1 MCAFE
6 RSEKGMEFCMKNL
19 REKLEY
25 HQEKDYLIPNIAIKN
40 NLDNYQIGKYGYLR
54 LDYLKKY
61 KRGYYTELMIEGTLP
76 EHIVA
81 IDKETNMQ
89 VNNIVK
95 NLAKANNVDEILKQS
110 NQFDLIRLMNN
121 FKNSAEEII
130 LKELIY
136 N

>member
-1 MCAFE
+1 
-6 RSEKGMEFCMKNL
+6 MENL
-19 REKLEY
+19 RHKLEY
-25 HQEKDYLIPNIAIKN
+25 HRENDYLIPNVAIKNN

-54 LDYLKKY
+54 LDYLKKH
-61 KRGYYTELMIEGTLP
+61 KRGYYTELMLEGTLP

-95 NLAKANNVDEILKQS
+95 NLAKANNVDEILKQN
-110 NQFDLIRLMNN
+110 NQFEWIRLMNN
-121 FKNSAEEII
+121 FKNSAEEIV

>member
-1 MCAFE
+1 
-6 RSEKGMEFCMKNL
+6 MENL
-19 REKLEY
+19 RKKLEY

-61 KRGYYTELMIEGTLP
+61 KSGYYTELMIEGTLP

-81 IDKETNMQ
+81 IDKEASVQ
-89 VNNIVK
+89 VKNIVK
-95 NLAKANNVDEILKQS
+95 SLAKANNVDEILKQS
-110 NQFDLIRLMNN
+110 NQFEWIRLMNN
-121 FKNSAEEII
+121 FKNSAEEIV

>member
-1 MCAFE
+1 
-6 RSEKGMEFCMKNL
+6 MENL

-54 LDYLKKY
+54 LDYLKMY
-61 KRGYYTELMIEGTLP
+61 KRGYYTELMLEGTLP

-81 IDKETNMQ
+81 IDKEASVQ
-89 VNNIVK
+89 VKNIVK
-95 NLAKANNVDEILKQS
+95 SLAKANNVDEILKQS
-110 NQFDLIRLMNN
+110 NQFEWIRLMNN
-121 FKNSAEEII
+121 FKNSAEEIV

>member
-1 MCAFE
+1 
-6 RSEKGMEFCMKNL
+6 MENS
-19 REKLEY
+19 RRKLEY
-25 HQEKDYLIPNIAIKN
+25 HIENDYLIPNIAMKN
-40 NLDNYQIGKYGYLR
+40 NNLGNYQIGKYGYLR
-54 LDYLKKY
+54 LEYLKKY
-61 KRGYYTELMIEGTLP
+61 KRGYYTELMLEGTLP

-95 NLAKANNVDEILKQS
+95 NLAKANNVDEILKQN
-110 NQFDLIRLMNN
+110 NQFEWIRLMNN
-121 FKNSAEEII
+121 FKNSAEEIV

>member
-1 MCAFE
+1 
-6 RSEKGMEFCMKNL
+6 MENS
-19 REKLEY
+19 RRKLEY
-25 HQEKDYLIPNIAIKN
+25 HIENDYLIPNIAMKN
-40 NLDNYQIGKYGYLR
+40 NNLGNYQIGKYGYLR
-54 LDYLKKY
+54 LDYLKRNK
-61 KRGYYTELMIEGTLP
+61 KGYYTELMLEGTLP

-95 NLAKANNVDEILKQS
+95 NLAKANNVDEILKQN
-110 NQFDLIRLMNN
+110 NQFEWIRLMNN
-121 FKNSAEEII
+121 FKNSAEEIV

>member
-1 MCAFE
+1 
-6 RSEKGMEFCMKNL
+6 MENL

-25 HQEKDYLIPNIAIKN
+25 HIENDYLIPNIAMKN
-40 NLDNYQIGKYGYLR
+40 NNLGNYQIGKYGYLR
-54 LDYLKKY
+54 LEYLKKY
-61 KRGYYTELMIEGTLP
+61 KRGYYTELMLEGTLP

-81 IDKETNMQ
+81 IDKEAN
-89 VNNIVK
+89 VLIVK
-95 NLAKANNVDEILKQS
+95 DLAKANNVDEILKQS

>member
-1 MCAFE
+1 
-6 RSEKGMEFCMKNL
+6 MENS
-19 REKLEY
+19 RRKLEY
-25 HQEKDYLIPNIAIKN
+25 HIENDYLIPNIAMKN
-40 NLDNYQIGKYGYLR
+40 NNLGNYQIGKYGYLR
-54 LDYLKKY
+54 LEYLKKY
-61 KRGYYTELMIEGTLP
+61 KRGYYTELMLEGTLP

-110 NQFDLIRLMNN
+110 NQFEWIRLMNN
-121 FKNSAEEII
+121 FKNSAEEIV

>member
-1 MCAFE
+1 
-6 RSEKGMEFCMKNL
+6 MENST
-19 REKLEY
+19 RKLEY
-25 HQEKDYLIPNIAIKN
+25 HRENDYLIPNVAMKNN
-40 NLDNYQIGKYGYLR
+40 NLDNYQIEKYGYLR

-61 KRGYYTELMIEGTLP
+61 KRGYYTELMLEGTLA

-81 IDKETNMQ
+81 IDKEANMQ

-95 NLAKANNVDEILKQS
+95 NLAKTNNVDEMLKQC
-110 NQFDLIRLMNN
+110 NPLEWVRLMNN
-121 FKNSAEEII
+121 FKNSAEEIV

>member
-1 MCAFE
+1 
-6 RSEKGMEFCMKNL
+6 MENL

-61 KRGYYTELMIEGTLP
+61 KSGYYTELMIEGTLP

-81 IDKETNMQ
+81 IDKEASVQ
-89 VNNIVK
+89 VKNIVK
-95 NLAKANNVDEILKQS
+95 SLAKANNVDEILKQS
-110 NQFDLIRLMNN
+110 NQFEWIRLMNN
-121 FKNSAEEII
+121 FKNSAEEIV

>member
-1 MCAFE
+1 
-6 RSEKGMEFCMKNL
+6 MENL
-19 REKLEY
+19 RRKLEY
-25 HQEKDYLIPNIAIKN
+25 HRENDYLIPNIAMKN
-40 NLDNYQIGKYGYLR
+40 NNLGNYQIGKYGYLR

-81 IDKETNMQ
+81 IDKEASVQ
-89 VNNIVK
+89 VKNIVK
-95 NLAKANNVDEILKQS
+95 SLAKANNVDEILKQS
-110 NQFDLIRLMNN
+110 NQFEWIRLMNN

>member
-1 MCAFE
+1 
-6 RSEKGMEFCMKNL
+6 MENS
-19 REKLEY
+19 RRKLEY
-25 HQEKDYLIPNIAIKN
+25 HIENDYLIPNIAMKN
-40 NLDNYQIGKYGYLR
+40 NNLGNYQIGKYGYLR
-54 LDYLKKY
+54 LEYLKKY
-61 KRGYYTELMIEGTLP
+61 KRGYYTELMLEGTLP

-95 NLAKANNVDEILKQS
+95 NLAKANNVDEILKQN
-110 NQFDLIRLMNN
+110 NQFEWIRLMNN
-121 FKNSAEEII
+121 FKNTAEEIV

>member
-1 MCAFE
+1 
-6 RSEKGMEFCMKNL
+6 MENS
-19 REKLEY
+19 RRKLEY
-25 HQEKDYLIPNIAIKN
+25 HIENDYLIPNIAMKN
-40 NLDNYQIGKYGYLR
+40 NNLGNYQIGKYGYLR

-61 KRGYYTELMIEGTLP
+61 KRGYYTELMLEGTLP

-95 NLAKANNVDEILKQS
+95 NLAKANNVDEILKQN
-110 NQFDLIRLMNN
+110 NQFEWIRLMNN
-121 FKNSAEEII
+121 FKNSAEEIV

>member
-6 RSEKGMEFCMKNL
+6 RSEKGMEFSMENL
-19 REKLEY
+19 RKKLEY

-61 KRGYYTELMIEGTLP
+61 KSGYYTELMIEGTLP

-81 IDKETNMQ
+81 IDKEASVQ
-89 VNNIVK
+89 VKNIVK
-95 NLAKANNVDEILKQS
+95 SLAKANNVDEILKQS
-110 NQFDLIRLMNN
+110 NQFEWIRLMNN
-121 FKNSAEEII
+121 FKNSAEEIV

>member
-1 MCAFE
+1 
-6 RSEKGMEFCMKNL
+6 MENL
-19 REKLEY
+19 RRKLEY
-25 HQEKDYLIPNIAIKN
+25 HIENDYLIPNIAMKN
-40 NLDNYQIGKYGYLR
+40 NNLGNYQIGKYGYLR
-54 LDYLKKY
+54 LEYLKKY
-61 KRGYYTELMIEGTLP
+61 KRGYYTELMLEGTLP

-95 NLAKANNVDEILKQS
+95 NLAKANNVDEILKQN
-110 NQFDLIRLMNN
+110 NQFEWIRLMNN
-121 FKNSAEEII
+121 FKNSAEEIV

>member
-1 MCAFE
+1 
-6 RSEKGMEFCMKNL
+6 MENL

-61 KRGYYTELMIEGTLP
+61 KSGYYTELMIEGTLP

-81 IDKETNMQ
+81 IDKEASVQ
-89 VNNIVK
+89 VKNIVK
-95 NLAKANNVDEILKQS
+95 SLAKANKVDEILKQS
-110 NQFDLIRLMNN
+110 NQFEWIRLMNN
-121 FKNSAEEII
+121 FKNSAEEIV

>member
-1 MCAFE
+1 
-6 RSEKGMEFCMKNL
+6 MENS
-19 REKLEY
+19 RRKLEY
-25 HQEKDYLIPNIAIKN
+25 HRENDYLIPNVAMKN
-40 NLDNYQIGKYGYLR
+40 NNFDNYQIGKYGCLR
-54 LDYLKKY
+54 LEYLKKH
-61 KRGYYTELMIEGTLP
+61 KRGYYTELILE

-81 IDKETNMQ
+81 IDKEAN
-89 VNNIVK
+89 VLIVK
-95 NLAKANNVDEILKQS
+95 DLAKANNVDEILKQS

>member
-1 MCAFE
+1 
-6 RSEKGMEFCMKNL
+6 MENL

-61 KRGYYTELMIEGTLP
+61 KRGYYTEVMIEGTLP

-81 IDKETNMQ
+81 IDKEASVQ
-89 VNNIVK
+89 VKNIVK
-95 NLAKANNVDEILKQS
+95 SLAKANNVDEILKQS
-110 NQFDLIRLMNN
+110 NQFEWIRLMNN
-121 FKNSAEEII
+121 FKNSAEEIV

>member
-1 MCAFE
+1 
-6 RSEKGMEFCMKNL
+6 MENS
-19 REKLEY
+19 RRKLEY
-25 HQEKDYLIPNIAIKN
+25 HIENDYLIPNIAMKN
-40 NLDNYQIGKYGYLR
+40 NNLGNYQIGKYGYLR
-54 LDYLKKY
+54 LEYLKKY
-61 KRGYYTELMIEGTLP
+61 KRGYYTELMLEGTLP

-95 NLAKANNVDEILKQS
+95 NLAKANNVDEMLKQC
-110 NQFDLIRLMNN
+110 NPLEWVRLMNN
-121 FKNSAEEII
+121 FKNSAEEIV